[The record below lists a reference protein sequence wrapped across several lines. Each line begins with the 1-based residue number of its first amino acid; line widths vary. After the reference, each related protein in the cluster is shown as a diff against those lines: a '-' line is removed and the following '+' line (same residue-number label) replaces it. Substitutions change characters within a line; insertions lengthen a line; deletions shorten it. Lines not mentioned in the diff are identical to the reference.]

1 MRVKHF
7 NGTVVDV
14 PNKKANTLVSGGS
27 WTFVDAPAEKLSE
40 TVESA
45 PQGDDTEEDVQ
56 EPVEASE
63 DQEEVS
69 EVATIPE
76 MREWARANGVQNVP
90 AKGKLPRHAVE
101 AYMNAHKE

>member
-14 PNKKANTLVSGGS
+14 PDKKANTLVSGGS
-27 WTFVDAPAEKLSE
+27 WTFVDAPAEKLSDP
-40 TVESA
+40 VESA
-45 PQGDDTEEDVQ
+45 PQSDDTEEDVQ
-56 EPVEASE
+56 EPVEA
-63 DQEEVS
+63 S